1 MRNSPPTIILVAVII
16 IVLASIC
23 MIHLNGWSLDFTD
36 RDIRIIVTDSMD
48 GEPTEYDIST
58 IEKDSLVMVRLIDDD
73 EKPSLKTGDVIQ
85 FDYHGLLNHHRV
97 VSNDPASGKV
107 VTKGDNALVSESVK
121 YEDIRGIVVGKVHF
135 LGMIVSFVKEYFILI
150 ICAIAVLLI
159 VLEIYRIIKKERSA

>member
-1 MRNSPPTIILVAVII
+1 MKYTIAAVAIMV
-16 IVLASIC
+16 VLLC
-23 MIHLNGWSLDFTD
+23 FVHLNGWSLDFTD

-48 GEPTEYDIST
+48 GEPTDYDIST
-58 IEKDSLVMVRLIDDD
+58 IEKDSLVMVRLIDND

-85 FDYHGLLNHHRV
+85 FDYHGLLNHHRI

-107 VTKGDNALVSESVK
+107 ITKGDNALVSESVK
-121 YEDIRGIVVGKVHF
+121 YEDIRGIVVGKDHF

-159 VLEIYRIIKKERSA
+159 VSEIYRIIKRERSS